1 MQFKNEKEA
10 TGLSRRHFTHI
21 VWVFDLVVLGHNARE
36 MRELFF
42 EYHVGAKRDS

>member
-21 VWVFDLVVLGHNARE
+21 VWVFDLVVLGHN
-36 MRELFF
+36 ELISGPALW
-42 EYHVGAKRDS
+42 VR

>member
-21 VWVFDLVVLGHNARE
+21 VWVFDLMVLGHNYSYLVPVHKL
-36 MRELFF
+36 LFSA
-42 EYHVGAKRDS
+42 VS